1 MRLFGR
7 VVLVLL
13 LLVVV
18 LVAGGYFYL
27 RTSLPK
33 VSGEVRVEGL
43 EGPVEIVR
51 DADAVPHIYASSH
64 ADAVFGLGFVHAQDR
79 LWQMEFQRRVGSG
92 RLSEVIGEATVS
104 TDRFIR
110 TLGIEQAAES
120 GLEALSPEAR
130 GLIDAYVAGI
140 NAYLAQRRGALP
152 VEFLL
157 LGFEP
162 APFEPVDVLVWAK
175 MMAWDLGDNWS
186 DELLRAQLVK
196 QLAPADV
203 SAMIAELWPGY
214 DDAATVVV
222 PEGAAEYLR
231 NLDVTAL
238 LELAGPPKPDGYG
251 SNNWVLSGDVT
262 AAGKPILANDPHLSL
277 QAPSLWYFAHL
288 VAPGVNVMGAT
299 LPGTPAVLLGRTD
312 RHAWGFTNNGADVQD
327 LFLEKLDPSDA
338 GRYLTTDGSEP
349 FTTRQEVIKVKGQD
363 DVVVQVR
370 STRHGPVISDV
381 DSRSREVA
389 GGPLGGPDEVLAFSW
404 TALAPGDRTIESVL
418 GMNTATSWG
427 EFEDA
432 LELFVAPMQ
441 NIVYADV
448 DGVVAY
454 YAPAHVPIRAGGI
467 GAVPTRGWTGEGD
480 WIDQVPFDAL
490 PHVVQPASGRIVTAN
505 QRVVPEDYP
514 YYLTRDWT
522 APYRAER
529 INALLDGQ
537 ERATVDYSVATQLDQ
552 VSLMAREFVPLA
564 QNAPAAT
571 DGAKKLQAMLVGFD
585 GDMVM
590 GSPAPLAFAAWYRRF
605 AYSLYQDDLGDVTS
619 SFFNLR
625 PDLTRAILAGE
636 PDWCDDKNT
645 PGIETCEQMAAL
657 ALDSA
662 WAELVAAFGADTSK
676 WSWGKAHQALQEHA
690 VLGSTPLAPIANLRV
705 PNGGDG
711 FSVDAAGYGLKF
723 GNFDQTHGPGYRAVY
738 DLAGGGGW
746 FIHGTGQSGN
756 LLSRR
761 YRDFMDRWQQ
771 GDMIPMRMTR
781 GEAEKGAVGTLRLQ
795 PAQ

>member
-231 NLDVTAL
+231 DLDVTAL

-338 GRYLTTDGSEP
+338 GRYLTPDGSEP

-381 DSRSREVA
+381 ESRSREVA

-480 WIDQVPFDAL
+480 WIGQVPFDAL
-490 PHVVQPASGRIVTAN
+490 PHVIQPASGRIVTAN

-625 PDLTRAILAGE
+625 PDLTRAILAGD

-657 ALDSA
+657 ALDAA
-662 WAELVAAFGADTSK
+662 WTELVAAFGADTSK
-676 WSWGKAHQALQEHA
+676 WSWGKAHQAVQEHA

>member
-1 MRLFGR
+1 MRLLGR

-33 VSGEVRVEGL
+33 VSGEVRVKGL

-231 NLDVTAL
+231 DLDVTAL

-262 AAGKPILANDPHLSL
+262 ATGKPILANDPHLSL

-327 LFLEKLDPSDA
+327 LFLERLDPSDA
-338 GRYLTTDGSEP
+338 GRYLTPDGSEP

-480 WIDQVPFDAL
+480 WIGQVPFDAL
-490 PHVVQPASGRIVTAN
+490 PHVIQPASGRIVTAN

-662 WAELVAAFGADTSK
+662 WTELVAAFGADTSK
-676 WSWGKAHQALQEHA
+676 WNWGKAHQAVQEHA

-795 PAQ
+795 PGQ

>member
-231 NLDVTAL
+231 DLDVTAL

-262 AAGKPILANDPHLSL
+262 ATGKPILANDPHLSL

-327 LFLEKLDPSDA
+327 LFLERLDPSDA
-338 GRYLTTDGSEP
+338 GRYLTPDGSEP

-480 WIDQVPFDAL
+480 WIGQVPFDAL
-490 PHVVQPASGRIVTAN
+490 PHVIQPASGRIVTAN

-625 PDLTRAILAGE
+625 PDLTRAILAGD

-657 ALDSA
+657 ALDAA
-662 WAELVAAFGADTSK
+662 WTELVAAFGADTSK
-676 WSWGKAHQALQEHA
+676 WSWGKAHQAVQEHA

>member
-231 NLDVTAL
+231 DLDVTAL

-338 GRYLTTDGSEP
+338 GRYLTPDGSEP

-381 DSRSREVA
+381 ESRSREVA

-480 WIDQVPFDAL
+480 WIGQVPFDAL
-490 PHVVQPASGRIVTAN
+490 PHVIQPASGRIVTAN

-676 WSWGKAHQALQEHA
+676 WSWGKAHQAVQEHA

>member
-1 MRLFGR
+1 MRLLGR

-231 NLDVTAL
+231 DLDVTAL

-338 GRYLTTDGSEP
+338 GRYLTPDGSEP

-480 WIDQVPFDAL
+480 WIGQVPFDAL
-490 PHVVQPASGRIVTAN
+490 PHVIQPASGRIVTAN

-662 WAELVAAFGADTSK
+662 WTELVAAFGADTSK
-676 WSWGKAHQALQEHA
+676 WNWGKAHQAVQEHA

>member
-231 NLDVTAL
+231 DLDVTAL

-262 AAGKPILANDPHLSL
+262 ATGKPILANDPHLSL

-327 LFLEKLDPSDA
+327 LFLERLDPSDA
-338 GRYLTTDGSEP
+338 GRYLTPDGSEP

-480 WIDQVPFDAL
+480 WIGQVPFDAL
-490 PHVVQPASGRIVTAN
+490 PHVIQPASGRIVTAN

-662 WAELVAAFGADTSK
+662 WTELVAAFGADTSK
-676 WSWGKAHQALQEHA
+676 WNWGKAHQAVQEHA

-795 PAQ
+795 PGQ

>member
-1 MRLFGR
+1 MRLLGR

-43 EGPVEIVR
+43 DGPVEIVR

-231 NLDVTAL
+231 DLDVTAL

-262 AAGKPILANDPHLSL
+262 AAGKPLLANDPHLSL

-327 LFLEKLDPSDA
+327 LFLERLDPSDA
-338 GRYLTTDGSEP
+338 GRYLTPDGSEL

-480 WIDQVPFDAL
+480 WIGQVPFDAL
-490 PHVVQPASGRIVTAN
+490 PHVIQPASGRIVTAN

-571 DGAKKLQAMLVGFD
+571 DGAKKPC
-585 GDMVM
+585 
-590 GSPAPLAFAAWYRRF
+590 S
-605 AYSLYQDDLGDVTS
+605 
-619 SFFNLR
+619 
-625 PDLTRAILAGE
+625 
-636 PDWCDDKNT
+636 
-645 PGIETCEQMAAL
+645 
-657 ALDSA
+657 
-662 WAELVAAFGADTSK
+662 WASTAT
-676 WSWGKAHQALQEHA
+676 WSWARRHHWP
-690 VLGSTPLAPIANLRV
+690 SPP
-705 PNGGDG
+705 
-711 FSVDAAGYGLKF
+711 
-723 GNFDQTHGPGYRAVY
+723 
-738 DLAGGGGW
+738 
-746 FIHGTGQSGN
+746 GTGG
-756 LLSRR
+756 SR
-761 YRDFMDRWQQ
+761 
-771 GDMIPMRMTR
+771 TR
-781 GEAEKGAVGTLRLQ
+781 STRTTWAT
-795 PAQ
+795 

>member
-231 NLDVTAL
+231 DLDVTAL

-262 AAGKPILANDPHLSL
+262 ATGKPILANDPHLSL

-327 LFLEKLDPSDA
+327 LFLERLDPSDA
-338 GRYLTTDGSEP
+338 GRYLTPDGSEL

-363 DVVVQVR
+363 DVVLQVR

-480 WIDQVPFDAL
+480 WIGQVPFDAL
-490 PHVVQPASGRIVTAN
+490 PHVIQPASGRIVTAN

-657 ALDSA
+657 ALDAA
-662 WAELVAAFGADTSK
+662 WTELVAAFGADTSK
-676 WSWGKAHQALQEHA
+676 WSWGKAHQAVQEHA

>member
-231 NLDVTAL
+231 DLDVTAL

-262 AAGKPILANDPHLSL
+262 ATGKPILANDPHLSL

-327 LFLEKLDPSDA
+327 LFLERLDPSDA
-338 GRYLTTDGSEP
+338 GRYLTPDGSEL

-363 DVVVQVR
+363 DVVLQVR

-480 WIDQVPFDAL
+480 WIGQVPFDAL

-564 QNAPAAT
+564 QNARAAT

-605 AYSLYQDDLGDVTS
+605 AYSLYQDDLGPVTS
-619 SFFNLR
+619 SFFSLR

-636 PDWCDDKNT
+636 PDWCDDKTT

-657 ALDSA
+657 ALDAA
-662 WAELVAAFGADTSK
+662 WTELVAAFGADTSK

-761 YRDFMDRWQQ
+761 YRDFMNRWQQ

-781 GEAEKGAVGTLRLQ
+781 GDAEKGAVGTLRLQ

>member
-1 MRLFGR
+1 MRLLGR

-231 NLDVTAL
+231 DLDVTAL

-262 AAGKPILANDPHLSL
+262 ATGKPILANDPHLSL

-327 LFLEKLDPSDA
+327 LFLERLDPSDA
-338 GRYLTTDGSEP
+338 GRYLTPDGSEP

-480 WIDQVPFDAL
+480 WIGQVPFDAL
-490 PHVVQPASGRIVTAN
+490 PHVIQPASGRIVTAN

-662 WAELVAAFGADTSK
+662 WTELVAAFGADTSK
-676 WSWGKAHQALQEHA
+676 WNWGKAHQAVQEHA

-795 PAQ
+795 PGQ